1 MIQFI
6 SNMNFWHFVVLKSDL
21 LSEAE
26 VLQTANEYKIG
37 SYYPEMYRFPKYD
50 IIKLLHVDP
59 DVTNQLL
66 NSAQTLESPR
76 MTWLHRTRGSNCS
89 SRGPKD
95 NFFYKIFFLKDNFSC

>member
-26 VLQTANEYKIG
+26 VLQTANECKIG

-50 IIKLLHVDP
+50 IIKLLHTDP

-66 NSAQTLESPR
+66 NSAQALDSPS
-76 MTWLHRTRGSNCS
+76 MTKKSKEWL
-89 SRGPKD
+89 
-95 NFFYKIFFLKDNFSC
+95 KIKRISTFMVMKHNRQ

>member
-6 SNMNFWHFVVLKSDL
+6 SKMNFWHFVVLKRDL

-50 IIKLLHVDP
+50 IIKLLHTDP

-76 MTWLHRTRGSNCS
+76 MTWLHSKRGSNCS
-89 SRGPKD
+89 SRGPED
-95 NFFYKIFFLKDNFSC
+95 NFFNKIFS

>member
-1 MIQFI
+1 MIQFT
-6 SNMNFWHFVVLKSDL
+6 SKSNFWHFVVLKRDL

-50 IIKLLHVDP
+50 IIELLHTDP

-66 NSAQTLESPR
+66 NSALALDTPG
-76 MTWLHRTRGSNCS
+76 MTKN
-89 SRGPKD
+89 
-95 NFFYKIFFLKDNFSC
+95 LKNE